1 MSTFRPI
8 SVSRLYRMIAAQI
21 KEKIQDGSYRAGERL
36 PSERELAEKLTVS
49 RPSVR
54 EALIALE
61 IEGWVDVRVG
71 TGVFV
76 TGPEVRMNASALPV
90 AREDAGSV
98 TSDIGANDLLQARLL
113 IEPVCAELAA
123 RNATQEQLEQMN
135 VSIMTLPHSGS
146 PTAHNDTLHLLIA
159 EASGNAALAS
169 IVQHLWKL
177 SEASAIFT
185 KLNQHYVYDEV
196 WEKAHVEHLELLTA
210 LQKRRPKAA
219 RVAMHAHLMGIS
231 QRLGLDAND
240 DRES

>member
-1 MSTFRPI
+1 MSAFSPI

-76 TGPEVRMNASALPV
+76 TGPELRMNAG
-90 AREDAGSV
+90 ARDEASSL
-98 TSDIGANDLLQARLL
+98 TSEIGAADLLQARLL

-123 RNATQEQLEQMN
+123 RNATPEQLEQMRQ
-135 VSIMTLPHSGS
+135 SIMALPHSGS
-146 PTAHNDTLHLLIA
+146 PTTHNDTLHLLIA

-177 SEASAIFT
+177 SEASAIFM

-219 RVAMHAHLMGIS
+219 RGAMHAHLIGIS

-240 DRES
+240 DKES

>member
-1 MSTFRPI
+1 
-8 SVSRLYRMIAAQI
+8 MIATQI

-76 TGPEVRMNASALPV
+76 TSPELRPNAGVLAG
-90 AREDAGSV
+90 ARDEASSV
-98 TSDIGANDLLQARLL
+98 TSEIGAADLLQARLL

-123 RNATQEQLEQMN
+123 RNATLGQLEQMRQ
-135 VSIMTLPHSGS
+135 SIMGLPHSGN
-146 PTAHNDTLHLLIA
+146 PTTHNDTLHLLIA

-177 SEASAIFT
+177 SEASAIFM

-210 LQKRRPKAA
+210 LQRRRPKAA
-219 RVAMHAHLMGIS
+219 RGAMHAHLMGIS

-240 DRES
+240 DKES